1 MGKLSEKTKQY
12 LHYTC
17 ASREVADEVIAFLER
32 DGEGEIGPIGPQG
45 PQGPQGIQGIKG
57 DTGDAGPQGAKGD
70 TGDTGPKGDKG
81 DTGNTGPQG
90 AKGDTGD
97 TGPQGPVGPSGLGG
111 EEIGEPVGFL
121 NPELV
126 ALSIDDS
133 SRTLTVSPVSS
144 SYTYFVGGAKLTASA
159 SKSATWT
166 TSHGLHFFY
175 LDETGTLQSVTTFTE
190 DIITK
195 YCFASVIYWDSVKNQ
210 HIYFANERHGIHMGT
225 STHLYLHT
233 TRGAQFD
240 KGLKLVNFSVDGA
253 GSLAA
258 HAQFNANSG
267 IIWDEDIKISIPA
280 QTTFPVFYR
289 LNGVWKRKNAD
300 SYPVIYSGQE
310 GYAGTRIAY
319 NLYSGGVWSLAEVDS
334 NKFMLIHVFATN
346 DIEFPMVC
354 ILGQDQYASKAAAR
368 AAAVT
373 ELQNLAGLPFAEF
386 APVGSV
392 IYETSGSYTNTPKA
406 RVVSTDTGEDYED
419 HRGEL
424 FRPSTLI

>member
-32 DGEGEIGPIGPQG
+32 DGEGEQGPIGPQG
-45 PQGPQGIQGIKG
+45 P
-57 DTGDAGPQGAKGD
+57 A
-70 TGDTGPKGDKG
+70 
-81 DTGNTGPQG
+81 
-90 AKGDTGD
+90 
-97 TGPQGPVGPSGLGG
+97 GPQGPVGPSGLGG

-126 ALSIDDS
+126 AISVDDS
-133 SRTLTVSPVSS
+133 NRLFTVSPVSS
-144 SYTYFVGGAKLTASA
+144 SYTYFVNGVKLTASA
-159 SKSATWT
+159 PKTIAWT
-166 TSHGLHFFY
+166 ASHGLHFFY
-175 LDETGTLQSVTTFTE
+175 LDETGSLVTTTTFTE
-190 DIITK
+190 EIITK
-195 YCFASVIYWDSVKNQ
+195 YCFVSIVYWDSAKNQ

-240 KGLKLVNFSVDGA
+240 RGLKLVNFSVDGA

-267 IIWDEDIKISIPA
+267 IIWDEDIKINIPA
-280 QTTFPVFYR
+280 QITFPVFYR

-310 GYAGTRIAY
+310 GYTGTRIAY
-319 NLYSGGVWSLAEVDS
+319 NLFSGGMWSLAEVDA
-334 NKFMLIHVFATN
+334 NKFTLIHVFATN
-346 DIEFPMVC
+346 DIEFPVVC
-354 ILGQDQYASKAAAR
+354 VLGQEQYATKTAAR
-368 AAAVT
+368 DAAVT

-386 APVGSV
+386 APMGSV
-392 IYETSGSYTNTPKA
+392 IYETSNSYTNVPKA
-406 RVVSTDTGEDYED
+406 RIVSTDGLDYED

-424 FRPSTLI
+424 FRPSTL